1 MAVDKSSAFIVVVA
15 RRPIA
20 PLYVLKFGLLKNL
33 FVPKT
38 FVQKFKTWAENPHFG
53 KKIRGNIKYFEHSKF
68 SLSEI
73 CSICWKIVISCP
85 AYFSYHTTPLNTSAH
100 ICSFEQQI
108 VTC

>member
-53 KKIRGNIKYFEHSKF
+53 KKLGAILNILSIRNFLYQKF
-68 SLSEI
+68 AASVGKL
-73 CSICWKIVISCP
+73 
-85 AYFSYHTTPLNTSAH
+85 
-100 ICSFEQQI
+100 
-108 VTC
+108 